1 MITDNRNLLTLN
13 INEFFNMIFSFTAL
27 KVVLLI
33 QLLLSIFPNAESQV
47 VSKSWFKNVQAKKEI
62 T

>member
-33 QLLLSIFPNAESQV
+33 QLLLSIFPNAEAQV